1 MRVRS
6 KRLLFGVVTGWLG
19 LCGTA
24 AADTARPPRVEVAFA
39 LDATGS
45 MGPYINEARAKIR
58 AIAAELSTGTP
69 KPDVKFGLVA
79 FRDRGDTF
87 VTRVTPFTADVE
99 VMHRALD
106 ATDPGGGGDTPESVF
121 EGVKDAVTRLRW
133 TPPEDPNV
141 IRLVYVVGDAPPQHY
156 PDGPTE
162 KSISAEARKRR
173 ISIHGI
179 VCGEGDPDF
188 EALARHTEGR
198 VFSLTGPGRMN
209 AAGAARDTLVGAL
222 TDTTKAYSSAI
233 GVSFEGP
240 DVPALAVEP
249 LGVPDVPVT
258 GLIGRHVLWVRD
270 DVTFKDIWAAH
281 TSLMPV
287 ASRPPVPSVDFAK
300 DHVLVLGG
308 SDGGLELSRA
318 FAEKG
323 QRAVSVKATAAK
335 AVRFFLVSAAFDKGG
350 K

>member
-1 MRVRS
+1 MR
-6 KRLLFGVVTGWLG
+6 FGVVTGWLG

-24 AADTARPPRVEVAFA
+24 AADPARPPRVEVAFA

-69 KPDVKFGLVA
+69 KPEVKFGLVA

-87 VTRVTPFTADVE
+87 VTRVTPFTPDVE

-106 ATDPGGGGDTPESVF
+106 ATEAGGGGDFPESVF
-121 EGVKDAVTRLRW
+121 EGVKDAVTRLKW
-133 TPPEDPNV
+133 TPPEDPSV

-162 KSISAEARKRR
+162 KSIAAEARKRH

-209 AAGAARDTLVGAL
+209 AAGAAHDTLVSAL

-233 GVSFEGP
+233 GVSFKGP
-240 DVPALAVEP
+240 DVPAIATEALT
-249 LGVPDVPVT
+249 VPDVPVT

-270 DVTFKDIWAAH
+270 DVTFRDVWAAH
-281 TSLMPV
+281 TSLMPL
-287 ASRPPVPSVDFAK
+287 AARPPVPSVDFAK
-300 DHVLVLGG
+300 QHLLVLGG
-308 SDGGLELSRA
+308 SDGGLELSQA

-323 QRAVSVKATAAK
+323 RRAVRVQPAAAK
-335 AVRFFLVSAAFDKGG
+335 SVRFVLVPASLDKGG